1 MGLTSEMS
9 EGVCVCESVFIGDAV
24 HHIQII
30 NVTHLLTSKGWLFV
44 MCQLSHPFPKSQT
57 KKSEDP
63 LKSF

>member
-9 EGVCVCESVFIGDAV
+9 EGVCACVCVCVCVCVFICDAV

-44 MCQLSHPFPKSQT
+44 VFQYSHPFPKSQT
-57 KKSEDP
+57 KK
-63 LKSF
+63 